1 MNKKYGAAVAHEIVE
16 FIGTNFSGR
25 ENPPF
30 ILREDGIYLSP
41 SYRYNSF
48 TGEGDDWSQV
58 HEMEGPNAPNPL
70 TALVL
75 PIPFTAEQL
84 GAFVVDGVGAII
96 ADLLGCRIGDLLNE
110 QALDKYFKHAR
121 FREVREVL
129 QCAFEKLAKAQAV
142 VGKYDEKWDERAE
155 TARRQYIEANMLGN
169 KTDGVFE
176 SGISRGE
183 AEQRRARVAASVA
196 ELRKLSQQ
204 VMDEAEKAWSAWR
217 KAMVLQLEVESQAA
231 TQVPMG
237 QSVKPRTAPAKWPWV
252 KLAQEEANLIIKR
265 LHARDLYPTQE
276 DIADEIARNFRER
289 GIHGASGKPLSARTI
304 KRHALKGI
312 SSAFGKAKSTSI
324 GRSKQSK
331 MNRSNNL
338 LCES

>member
-16 FIGTNFSGR
+16 FIGTNFTGR

-30 ILREDGIYLSP
+30 ILREDGVYLSP

-84 GAFVVDGVGAII
+84 AAFQVDGVGAII
-96 ADLLGCRIGDLLNE
+96 SAVVGCRIGDLLNE

-129 QCAFEKLAKAQAV
+129 QRAFEKLAKAQAV
-142 VGKYDEKWDERAE
+142 VGKYDEKWDVSAE

-169 KTDGVFE
+169 KTEGVFD
-176 SGISRGE
+176 SGISREE

-204 VMDEAEKAWSAWR
+204 AVDEAEKAWSAWR
-217 KAMVLQLEVESQAA
+217 KAMVLQLVIESQAA

-237 QSVKPRTAPAKWPWV
+237 QSVKPRTAPAEPEWK
-252 KLAQEEANLIIKR
+252 KLVQIEINSYIKLMR
-265 LHARDLYPTQE
+265 EKGLFPNQKALGDHGARYL
-276 DIADEIARNFRER
+276 REL
-289 GIHGASGKPLSARTI
+289 GIYGASGKPLSGSYIT
-304 KRHALKGI
+304 RHALKGI
-312 SSAFGKAKSTSI
+312 SSAFGKAKSTLI
-324 GRSKQSK
+324 GQSKQSK